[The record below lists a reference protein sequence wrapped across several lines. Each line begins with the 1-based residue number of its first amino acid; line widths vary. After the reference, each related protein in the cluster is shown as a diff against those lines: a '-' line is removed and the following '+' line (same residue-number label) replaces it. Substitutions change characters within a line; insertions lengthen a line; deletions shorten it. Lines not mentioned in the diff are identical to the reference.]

1 MCAPARDAT
10 SERPRPDRPS
20 GEGLVARLMESGEL
34 WSPAPGIVGM
44 RGAVLDAFHRVRD
57 AVADLALRETRDEW
71 RPPPAVPLE
80 TLGRAEYFSSF
91 PQWLTVASHLRDD
104 PEALERVARAPDPGA
119 AVSDAQA
126 PPAAALPPAVCYHV
140 YDALRDTILG
150 EGPRLLTAE
159 GTCWRHE
166 GEDMRPLERG
176 WAFTMREVVC
186 LGGRDAVEGF
196 RERLLERALELARA
210 LGLEAR
216 VEEAT
221 DPFFAPTARG
231 KALLQGVKGLKRE
244 LLLPAGDGRWTAAAS
259 FNHHETF
266 FGDAFGI
273 RLASGG
279 PAHTGCAAFGLERWL
294 LAVLVAHDGVPGCG
308 ALGIDPLDE
317 EDA

>member
-1 MCAPARDAT
+1 MCTGD
-10 SERPRPDRPS
+10 
-20 GEGLVARLMESGEL
+20 L
-34 WSPAPGIVGM
+34 WSPVPGVLGM
-44 RGAVLDAFHRVRD
+44 RGPVLDAFRRIRE
-57 AVADLALRETRDEW
+57 AVAGLALRETREEW
-71 RPPPAVPLE
+71 RPPPAVSLE
-80 TLGRAEYFSSF
+80 TLRRARYFSSF
-91 PQWLTVASHLRDD
+91 PQWLTVASHLSDD
-104 PEALERVARAPDPGA
+104 PAALERVARASDPA
-119 AVSDAQA
+119 DAVARAQA

-140 YDALRDTILG
+140 YDALRDTTL
-150 EGPRLLTAE
+150 EADARLLTAE

-166 GEDMRPLERG
+166 GEAMRPLERG

-186 LGGRDAVEGF
+186 LGDGDTVEAF
-196 RERLLERALELARA
+196 RERLLERALELADA

-273 RLASGG
+273 RLASGA

-294 LAVLVAHDGVPGCG
+294 LAVLVVRG
-308 ALGIDPLDE
+308 ALTE
-317 EDA
+317 EESWENGS